1 MSDEDGTTP
10 ETPVTYDEHLRTRA
24 QTLLDDVT
32 GGGVSPEVAQEFLR
46 QLEVLISERREM
58 EMWNQRGMSGAQWVA
73 SYPSQEKAAEAVQYL
88 MTHGHGHH
96 FAVIGEGQHLVVSKT
111 GTECLQRFHQAEKE
125 RGERLEARRGP
136 DLGDDPDGDVEGADW
151 GTP

>member
-1 MSDEDGTTP
+1 MSDEDGT
-10 ETPVTYDEHLRTRA
+10 TPVTYDEHLRERA
-24 QTLLDDVT
+24 QTLLN
-32 GGGVSPEVAQEFLR
+32 GAAPGGVPQEVAEGFLR
-46 QLEVLISERREM
+46 ELGAIVAERRDM

-88 MTHGHGHH
+88 MTHEHGHH

-125 RGERLEARRGP
+125 RAERLEKRRGP